1 MKRFYSTFSIYFIL
15 LHKSSIHCEYLCK
28 FRIYINAT
36 KYDLFSI
43 AFGRSF
49 KFMKTY
55 KIIDSRPIHKKEI
68 QEQRF
73 INIINY
79 YINKP

>member
-1 MKRFYSTFSIYFIL
+1 
-15 LHKSSIHCEYLCK
+15 
-28 FRIYINAT
+28 
-36 KYDLFSI
+36 
-43 AFGRSF
+43 
-49 KFMKTY
+49 MKTY

-68 QEQRF
+68 QGQRF